1 MGSYQPQQQ
10 TTFLSQKL
18 KKNFLVVCFLN
29 LAGYDN
35 CWNCQIL
42 ICPFFSYL
50 PQQQTT
56 FLSQKFKKKLFG
68 CLFLKSGWLR
78 QLLELPNP
86 DLPLLLLSTATTDNL
101 PFRKFKKNFL
111 VVCFLNLAGYD

>member
-1 MGSYQPQQQ
+1 MGYRSLTTNNFPFPKIKKKNWLVFCWNCQILICSFSSYQPQQQ

-18 KKNFLVVCFLN
+18 
-29 LAGYDN
+29 
-35 CWNCQIL
+35 
-42 ICPFFSYL
+42 
-50 PQQQTT
+50 
-56 FLSQKFKKKLFG
+56 KKKLFG

-101 PFRKFKKNFL
+101 PFPKIKKKTFW
-111 VVCFLNLAGYD
+111 